1 MKPERFALD
10 RASLR
15 SKDVDN
21 RLHVASANISK
32 AMVCPYFGREIP
44 DSEALG
50 LQPDKV
56 YYLLRDAAE
65 LEAAAPTFNNLPL
78 LFDHA
83 IVTAADPKQERV
95 VGTTGTDTVFE
106 APYLKTS
113 LAIWV
118 GEAIAAVESGE
129 YEQLSCAYRYRPDM
143 TPGKFN
149 GVLYDGVMRDIVGNH
164 VALVREG
171 RAGPDVMVS
180 DELPTELKTMKNPK
194 LLAVLKPFLAADANL
209 AALDAEM
216 EKMKAEDGEVEDPN
230 DTDAKSEAEA
240 RKAAKDKKAKDAK
253 RARDKKG
260 ARDEDDMDDDEGAMD
275 SEGNGDADEPKSP
288 EGGAPKPGKDSATV
302 TVADVQAAADAARA
316 AAVAQMTEL
325 QAAKDA
331 VAPFVGAVKGLD
343 TAASVYEY
351 ALKQLGVDV
360 AGVHASAYPAMLA
373 LARRAPAAKPAQD
386 SAGAKSTSEMHPGL
400 ARIKHG

>member
-1 MKPERFALD
+1 MTTKPERFAFD

-15 SKDVDN
+15 SKDVDD

-65 LEAAAPTFNNLPL
+65 LQAAAPTFNNLPL

-83 IVTAADPKQERV
+83 IVTAADPKQDRV

-118 GEAIAAVESGE
+118 QAAIQAVESGE

-143 TPGKFN
+143 TPGTFN

-180 DELPTELKTMKNPK
+180 DELPPELKPMKHAK
-194 LLAVLKPFLAADANL
+194 LIAALRPFLAADANL
-209 AALDAEM
+209 VALDAKMEEEM
-216 EKMKAEDGEVEDPN
+216 ARAEDAEVDDPN
-230 DTDAKSEAEA
+230 DEDKKSETEA
-240 RKAAKDKKAKDAK
+240 KKAAKDKRAKD
-253 RARDKKG
+253 KK
-260 ARDEDDMDDDEGAMD
+260 ARDEEMDDEEAMD
-275 SEGNGDADEPKSP
+275 EAPEKP
-288 EGGAPKPGKDSATV
+288 EGGAEKPGKDSATI
-302 TVADVQAAADAARA
+302 TLADVQAAADAAGA
-316 AAVAQMTEL
+316 AAEARVLAL
-325 QAAKDA
+325 QAALDA
-331 VAPFVGAVKGLD
+331 VAPLVGAVKGMK
-343 TAASVYEY
+343 TADSVYEY
-351 ALKQLGVDV
+351 ALKKLGCDI
-360 AGVHASAYPAMLA
+360 AGVHSSAYPALLA
-373 LARRAPAAKPAQD
+373 AYRRAPAKPAQD
-386 SAGAKSTSEMHPGL
+386 SAAGAKAAHELHPAL
-400 ARIKHG
+400 ARIKHA

>member
-1 MKPERFALD
+1 MNPERFAID

-15 SKDVDN
+15 SKDVDQ

-50 LQPDKV
+50 LSPDKV

-83 IVTAADPKQERV
+83 IVSAADPKQDQV

-118 GEAIAAVESGE
+118 GEAISAVESGE
-129 YEQLSCAYRYRPDM
+129 YEQLSCAYRYRADM
-143 TPGKFN
+143 TPGTFN

-180 DELPTELKTMKNPK
+180 DELPPELKPMKHAK
-194 LLAVLKPFLAADANL
+194 LIAAIKPFLAADANL
-209 AALDAEM
+209 AALDAKMDDEM
-216 EKMKAEDGEVEDPN
+216 EKAEDAEVTDPN
-230 DTDAKSEAEA
+230 KEDEESEAEA
-240 RKAAKDKKAKDAK
+240 KKAAKDKKARDCKA
-253 RARDKKG
+253 ARDKKARDKK
-260 ARDEDDMDDDEGAMD
+260 ARDEDMDDEDVAGDEFPEKPEDGA
-275 SEGNGDADEPKSP
+275 E
-288 EGGAPKPGKDSATV
+288 KPGKDSAVV
-302 TVADVQAAADAARA
+302 TLADVQAAADAATA
-316 AAVAQMTEL
+316 AAVSRMTSL
-325 QAAKDA
+325 QAALDA
-331 VAPFVGAVKGLD
+331 VKPFVGDLKGMD
-343 TAASVYEY
+343 SAESVYEY
-351 ALKQLGVDV
+351 ALKELGVDY
-360 AGVHASAYPAMLA
+360 AGVHASAYPALLA
-373 LARRAPAAKPAQD
+373 LARRAPTKPAQD
-386 SAGAKSTSEMHPGL
+386 SAAAAKTTYDLHPGI
-400 ARIKHG
+400 ARIKH